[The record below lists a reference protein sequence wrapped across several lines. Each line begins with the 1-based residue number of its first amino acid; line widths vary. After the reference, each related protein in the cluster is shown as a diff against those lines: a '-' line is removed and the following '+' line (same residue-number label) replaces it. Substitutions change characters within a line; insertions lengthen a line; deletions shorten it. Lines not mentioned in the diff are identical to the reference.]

1 MAIFDALIDDVAS
14 RFGLGANAGPLIR
27 EVLAG
32 VTGSPGGVNGFLN
45 TLKSSGLA
53 PEVASWLGHSDAAG
67 LTGQQIERALGSTM
81 LGGIASRLGLGS
93 GIVSTAVGYALP
105 KLIGLLT
112 PGGVVPST
120 LPAEV
125 TNFLSAAPAAA
136 VRRVVAPTAQVAP
149 SRIDVYHSPPV
160 HDEPALTSW
169 LWPLLGALA
178 ILGLGL
184 LFWPGNRT
192 VAPPVA
198 QAPVVTPAPPPVT
211 LPAHLALANDNGVI
225 HVSGSVHDEDT
236 KTSILNAL
244 KAVFGADKVQGD
256 VGIDLNRG
264 AAPWLVNFRN
274 AVEAVKTAGVRAVFD
289 GNSVNV
295 GGSISDA
302 QRDGIINSL
311 KSVLGSG
318 LIFGPLAEKASM
330 EKEAVGKTAMTSVEK
345 ATVDKSD
352 TATADQA
359 TVDKTTTAAVDKAA
373 ADKAAVDKAAEDKA
387 AADKLADL
395 AASSN
400 TKAAAELADLK
411 SGYAAK
417 DLIAALN
424 DAVVNFPTGSAEV
437 PASTTAFL
445 QSAAGHLIEL
455 GKQLA
460 PGSVLKIAGY
470 TDNTGDPAANLV
482 LSQKR
487 ADAIRDAMIKA
498 GGNPDM
504 LVAKGYGSADPI
516 ASNDSP
522 EGRFRN
528 RRIEYQITKA
538 P

>member
-45 TLKSSGLA
+45 TLKSGGLA
-53 PEVASWLGHSDAAG
+53 SEAASWLGHSDAAG

-81 LGGIASRLGLGS
+81 LGGIASRLGLGPA
-93 GIVSTAVGYALP
+93 IVSTAAGYALP

-125 TNFLSAAPAAA
+125 TNFLTAAPAAA

-149 SRIDVYHSPPV
+149 SRIDVYHGQPV
-160 HDEPALTSW
+160 HDEPALTGW

-184 LFWPGNRT
+184 LFWPTNRT
-192 VAPPVA
+192 AVAPPVA
-198 QAPVVTPAPPPVT
+198 QAPVVAPAPPPIT
-211 LPAHLALANDNGVI
+211 LPAHLALTNDNGVI
-225 HVSGSVHDEDT
+225 HVTGSVHDEDT

-256 VGIDLNRG
+256 IGIDLNRG

-274 AVEAVKTAGVRAVFD
+274 AVEAVKTNGVRAVFD

-311 KSVLGSG
+311 KSVLGSS
-318 LIFGPLAEKASM
+318 LIFGPLADKASM
-330 EKEAVGKTAMTSVEK
+330 EKEAV
-345 ATVDKSD
+345 DK
-352 TATADQA
+352 TATAA
-359 TVDKTTTAAVDKAA
+359 LDKPAMDKATTAAVDKTADDKAA
-373 ADKAAVDKAAEDKA
+373 ADKAAAAKAAADRAAEDKA
-387 AADKLADL
+387 SADKLADL

-400 TKAAAELADLK
+400 TKAAAELATLK
-411 SGYAAK
+411 SGYAAN

-437 PASTTAFL
+437 PASTVAFL
-445 QSAAGHLIEL
+445 QSAAGHLIDL

-460 PGSVLKIAGY
+460 PGSVLEIAGY
-470 TDNTGDPAANLV
+470 TDNTGDPAANLA

-504 LVAKGYGSADPI
+504 LLAKGYGSADPI
-516 ASNDSP
+516 ASNDTP

-528 RRIEYQITKA
+528 RRIAYQITKA